1 MSPHDL
7 FMFLINHA
15 FLPPK
20 LPQKDDSQQ
29 GFGNAFADYMLNAFQ
44 EFQNVLS
51 EGRNEVGVLID
62 MLYIAK
68 KVHDAETDD
77 DI

>member
-1 MSPHDL
+1 
-7 FMFLINHA
+7 MFLINHA